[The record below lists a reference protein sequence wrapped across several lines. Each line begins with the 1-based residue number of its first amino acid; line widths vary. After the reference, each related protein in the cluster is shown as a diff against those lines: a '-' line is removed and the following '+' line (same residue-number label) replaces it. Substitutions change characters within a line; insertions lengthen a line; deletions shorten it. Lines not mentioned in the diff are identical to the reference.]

1 MSVTI
6 VTFAFLS
13 CHKILSYKNSVVPHG
28 LFRTGHLKE
37 ICYKFF
43 YCKDYSLNKVS
54 GIAKKVILRVSRIMS
69 GI

>member
-6 VTFAFLS
+6 VTFACFS

-28 LFRTGHLKE
+28 LCRAGHLKE

-43 YCKDYSLNKVS
+43 YCKDYSSNKVS
-54 GIAKKVILRVSRIMS
+54 GIAKKVIPRVS
-69 GI
+69 